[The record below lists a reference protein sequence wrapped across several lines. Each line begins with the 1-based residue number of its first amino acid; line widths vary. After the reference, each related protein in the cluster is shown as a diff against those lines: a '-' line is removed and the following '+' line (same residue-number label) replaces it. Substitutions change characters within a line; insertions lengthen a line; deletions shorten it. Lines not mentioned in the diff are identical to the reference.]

1 MQNPILQLRDL
12 ERKMKTSS
20 EDIYGK
26 MDNYLQGRILEGMTA
41 SKYLYQLYLPKHK
54 KILLKPQVAKMFQFK
69 HQF

>member
-41 SKYLYQLYLPKHK
+41 SKYLYQLYLLKHK
-54 KILLKPQVAKMFQFK
+54 KNSIKTTGSQDVSV
-69 HQF
+69 